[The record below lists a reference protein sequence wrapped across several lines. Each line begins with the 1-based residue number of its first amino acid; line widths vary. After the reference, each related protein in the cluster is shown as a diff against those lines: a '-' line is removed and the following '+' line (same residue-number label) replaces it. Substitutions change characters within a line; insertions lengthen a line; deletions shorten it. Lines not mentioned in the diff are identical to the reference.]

1 MNKEDILTI
10 MRFTVSLWSFCCA
23 IHAALS
29 RLAQTI
35 TGMQNKPPAISRGQI
50 KTEDDNQ
57 QEELVREGVKTEA
70 DNLKREQS
78 PATDH
83 DEGDGEESDSPYRG
97 GEVDSDGNEVEYPKW
112 RLLLPDY
119 DSDGNEIPGPDRWGR
134 YSDSEHSDNE
144 QDNE

>member
-23 IHAALS
+23 IHAAIS

-35 TGMQNKPPAISRGQI
+35 AGMQNKPQAISRGQI

-70 DNLKREQS
+70 GNLKREQS

-83 DEGDGEESDSPYRG
+83 AEEDGEEADSPNRG
-97 GEVDSDGNEVEYPKW
+97 GEVDSDGNEIVYPKW
-112 RLLLPDY
+112 RRHLLPNY
-119 DSDGNEIPGPDRWGR
+119 DSDGNEMPGQWG
-134 YSDSEHSDNE
+134 YYYDSDHSDNE
-144 QDNE
+144 QDRD

>member
-1 MNKEDILTI
+1 MNKEDILTF

-83 DEGDGEESDSPYRG
+83 DEGDGEEADSPYRG
-97 GEVDSDGNEVEYPKW
+97 GEVDSDGNEVEYPTW

-119 DSDGNEIPGPDRWGR
+119 DSDGNEYNDQWGR
-134 YSDSEHSDNE
+134 YSNNDQSDNE
-144 QDNE
+144 QDDE